1 MIKNITTSDY
11 NIVVSTTSGPYIN
24 LSVPSAGMVRYNGS
38 NMEVYDGAVWLQIS
52 STTNISLGY
61 ETLELLNWVRQKRNE
76 EHKIEKLKDNPAIAD
91 LLKQRADIEEKIKMV
106 AILIKE
112 ILIKDHNGTN

>member
-38 NMEVYDGAVWLQIS
+38 NMEVYDGAVW
-52 STTNISLGY
+52 
-61 ETLELLNWVRQKRNE
+61 
-76 EHKIEKLKDNPAIAD
+76 
-91 LLKQRADIEEKIKMV
+91 
-106 AILIKE
+106 
-112 ILIKDHNGTN
+112 